1 MDGNK
6 MKTKLI
12 RITMFSDTWDSEID
26 ALVRVISR
34 FPIVIDV
41 EEMD

>member
-1 MDGNK
+1 

-12 RITMFSDTWDSEID
+12 RITMLSNTWDSEID
-26 ALVRVISR
+26 ALIRVISC
-34 FPIVIDV
+34 FPIVVDV